1 MPEFE
6 NREDKSASENAK
18 ALKHI
23 FKSRMKSMKEEKW
36 KDKAWHGQYPK
47 ILEKPHVD
55 LDTITTNKW
64 LSSNLKGETE
74 GLLVAAQDQAI
85 NTRNYQKVIC
95 GHQVES
101 KCRLCSQHEETV
113 DHIVSGCEVLAKTE
127 YISRHNN
134 AAAYLHW
141 SICKDHDLK
150 ITDKWYQHTPETVI
164 HNKDDNLT
172 IMWDMPVNTDRTI
185 TANRPNIIVKDSVNS
200 TCKLI
205 DMTVPSDRN
214 IALKEIEKKSKY
226 KDLELEIQRMWH
238 MKTIVIPVKKGMIE
252 NIEKVSK
259 RANVT
264 EIQKICMLG
273 SARIL
278 RKVLSI

>member
-1 MPEFE
+1 
-6 NREDKSASENAK
+6 
-18 ALKHI
+18 
-23 FKSRMKSMKEEKW
+23 MKSMKKEKW
-36 KDKAWHGQYPK
+36 KNKALHGQYPK

-55 LDTITTNKW
+55 TVTTKKW

-74 GLLVAAQDQAI
+74 GLL
-85 NTRNYQKVIC
+85 
-95 GHQVES
+95 
-101 KCRLCSQHEETV
+101 TV
-113 DHIVSGCEVLAKTE
+113 DHIISGCEVLAKTE

-141 SICKDHDLK
+141 SICKDHD
-150 ITDKWYQHTPETVI
+150 IEIADKWYEHEPDTMI
-164 HNKDDNLT
+164 HNKDNNIT

-185 TANRPNIIVKDSVNS
+185 TANRPDIIVKDSVNS

-214 IALKEIEKKSKY
+214 IALKETEKKCKY

-238 MKTIVIPVKKGMIE
+238 MKTVVIPVVVGALGTVKKGMVE
-252 NIEKVSK
+252 NIKKVSE
-259 RANVT
+259 RASMT

-278 RKVLSI
+278 RKVLSV